1 MIEYKRLK
9 LRRDSTNS
17 WYQENPV
24 LLEGELGYDTTEK
37 EFKIG
42 DGVTEWRKL
51 PYITINQETLEEILN
66 TGYYT
71 KDQTEHII
79 KTYTDSVLTPI
90 QEELKTKV
98 DNSTYET
105 KINEIEGQ
113 IQAIPDVPTKV
124 SQLENDSNFQNATQ
138 VQGAI
143 TTEIGKLA
151 TVAKTGSYNDLTD
164 KPTVPGVPTKTSEL
178 ENDSDFQN
186 GTQVQATVTSE
197 IGKLATVAKTGSYTD
212 LTNKPTI
219 PTVPTNVSA
228 FTNDAKY
235 QTDTEVSTTIKN
247 EITKLNIPT
256 KTSQLENDSNF
267 DTISNVDNKI
277 SKGDTTTLTSA
288 KAYTD
293 EKVGGITV
301 PTNVSELTN
310 DSGYLTETNLKTIN
324 NESIVGTGNIEIKG
338 GGGSSNDWFGTDA
351 DFNKIPTDQLSQ
363 DTNYYIT
370 DKLDY
375 EKDIVNKPFVAKTV
389 SQLPNTA
396 DYINRVKTINGTKIT
411 GSGDIN
417 IMKIIDSYQW
427 WGTQEAYD
435 ALTDEQKKQYLY
447 YYIEGDGGGSGG
459 TVPTKVSQLENDAN
473 YQNDTQVQGAI
484 TTAIGKLNIPTKTSQ
499 LTNDSTYQTL
509 NEVQDYVSNN
519 AATISYVDQGDAKVQ
534 ALIPTTTTDLTFT
547 LDDGTI
553 STLSVYTK

>member
-1 MIEYKRLK
+1 MVEYKRIK
-9 LRRDSTNS
+9 LRRDITTN
-17 WYQENPV
+17 WYEANPV
-24 LLEGELGYDTTEK
+24 LLEGELGYDSTK
-37 EFKIG
+37 KQFKIG
-42 DGVTEWRKL
+42 DGVSEWRKL
-51 PYITINQETLEEILN
+51 TYITVNQEAVQEILN

-71 KDQTEHII
+71 KEQTDNVI
-79 KTYTDSVLTPI
+79 KTALTPI

-113 IQAIPDVPTKV
+113 LQAIPDVPTKV
-124 SQLENDSNFQNATQ
+124 SQLENDSKFQTNTQ
-138 VQGAI
+138 VETTI

-164 KPTVPGVPTKTSEL
+164 KPTAPGAPTKTSEL

-186 GTQVQATVTSE
+186 GTQVQATVTTE
-197 IGKLATVAKTGSYTD
+197 INKLATVAKTGSYTD

-235 QTDTEVSTTIKN
+235 QNDEQVLSTVNSEV
-247 EITKLNIPT
+247 TKLNIPT

-267 DTISNVDNKI
+267 DTITNVDNKI
-277 SKGDTTTLTSA
+277 SKGDTATLTSA

-293 EKVGGITV
+293 EKVGGIKV

-338 GGGSSNDWFGTDA
+338 GGGSSNDWFGSEA

-363 DTNYYIT
+363 DTNYYIAV
-370 DKLDY
+370 KLDY
-375 EKDIVNKPFVAKTV
+375 EKDIANKPFVAKTV

-435 ALTDEQKKQYLY
+435 ALTDEQKKEYLY
-447 YYIEGDGGGSGG
+447 YYIEGNGGGSGG
-459 TVPTKVSQLENDAN
+459 DIPTKVSQLENDAN
-473 YQNDTQVQGAI
+473 YQNDTQVQTTVNTAI
-484 TTAIGKLNIPTKTSQ
+484 TKLSIPTKTSQ
-499 LTNDSTYQTL
+499 LEN
-509 NEVQDYVSNN
+509 
-519 AATISYVDQGDAKVQ
+519 DAKYQNDTQVQ
-534 ALIPTTTTDLTFT
+534 TTITTEIGKLTIPTTTTDLTFT

>member
-1 MIEYKRLK
+1 MVEYKRIK

-24 LLEGELGYDTTEK
+24 LLDGELGYDTTEK

-71 KDQTEHII
+71 KDQTEQAI

-90 QEELKTKV
+90 KQQLNNKV
-98 DNSTYET
+98 DNSTYEA

-113 IQAIPDVPTKV
+113 IQNIPDVPTKV
-124 SQLENDSNFQNATQ
+124 SQLENDANYQNDTQVSTAIQNEITKLNVPTKTSELENDSDYQNATQ

-143 TTEIGKLA
+143 TTEI
-151 TVAKTGSYNDLTD
+151 S
-164 KPTVPGVPTKTSEL
+164 
-178 ENDSDFQN
+178 
-186 GTQVQATVTSE
+186 
-197 IGKLATVAKTGSYTD
+197 
-212 LTNKPTI
+212 
-219 PTVPTNVSA
+219 
-228 FTNDAKY
+228 
-235 QTDTEVSTTIKN
+235 
-247 EITKLNIPT
+247 KLNIPT
-256 KTSQLENDSNF
+256 KVSQLENDSNF

-277 SKGDTTTLTSA
+277 SKGDTATLTSA

-293 EKVGGITV
+293 EKVGGIKV

-310 DSGYLTETNLKTIN
+310 DSGYLTESNLKTIN

-338 GGGSSNDWFGTDA
+338 GGGSSDDWFGTDEE
-351 DFNKIPTDQLSQ
+351 FNNIPTDQLSQ

-375 EKDIVNKPFVAKTV
+375 EKDIVNKPLVAKTV

-396 DYINRVKTINGTKIT
+396 GYINHVKTINGTKIT

-417 IMKIIDSYQW
+417 IMKIMDEYQW
-427 WGTQEAYD
+427 WGTQEEYD
-435 ALTDEQKKQYLY
+435 ALTDEQKKEYLY
-447 YYIEGDGGGSGG
+447 YYIEGDGGGTGG
-459 TVPTKVSQLENDAN
+459 DIPTKVSQLENDAN
-473 YQNDTQVQGAI
+473 YQNDTQVS
-484 TTAIGKLNIPTKTSQ
+484 TAIQNEITKLSIPTKTSQ
-499 LTNDSTYQTL
+499 LENDSTYQTL
-509 NEVQDYVSNN
+509 KQVQDYVSNN
-519 AATISYVDQGDAKVQ
+519 AATTSYVDTEIGKLATVAKTGSYND
-534 ALIPTTTTDLTFT
+534 LTDKPTIPTTTTDLTFT
-547 LDDGTI
+547 LDDGTET
-553 STLSVYTK
+553 TLSVYTK

>member
-151 TVAKTGSYNDLTD
+151 TVAKTGSY
-164 KPTVPGVPTKTSEL
+164 
-178 ENDSDFQN
+178 
-186 GTQVQATVTSE
+186 
-197 IGKLATVAKTGSYTD
+197 TD

-256 KTSQLENDSNF
+256 KVSQLENDSNF
-267 DTISNVDNKI
+267 DTVSNVDNKI
-277 SKGDTTTLTSA
+277 SKGDTVTLTSA

-363 DTNYYIT
+363 DTNYYIN

-375 EKDIVNKPFVAKTV
+375 ENDIVNKPFIAKTV

-519 AATISYVDQGDAKVQ
+519 AATISYADQGDAKVQ